1 VEINFIYYPDIYKM
15 SKKIT
20 FEGKAKNFVDNIK
33 ERSLTDDDFEKAID
47 TNIFT
52 YPYLENVRDIEEVF
66 DEEGRALMLFLTES
80 ESSGHWI
87 ALLKKG
93 KIIEFFDP
101 YGIGPDE
108 QRKWLTEDKLE
119 ELGQDTPLLTNLL
132 RKAKAEGYKII
143 INRHRFQKDK
153 DDINTCGRHALT
165 RLIFKKLSLPQYK
178 AMIDKS
184 KLSPDEF
191 VSLYTLNFLK
201 K

>member
-1 VEINFIYYPDIYKM
+1 M
-15 SKKIT
+15 SKDIT
-20 FEGKAKNFVDNIK
+20 FRGKAKNFVDNIK

-52 YPYLENVRDIEEVF
+52 YPYLENVRDIDEVF
-66 DEEGRALMLFLTES
+66 DEEGRALMLYLTES
-80 ESSGHWI
+80 ETSGHWI

-93 KIIEFFDP
+93 KNIEFFDP

-108 QRKWLTEDKLE
+108 QSKWLSEDKLE
-119 ELGQDTPLLTNLL
+119 KFRQDTPLLTNLL
-132 RKAKAEGYKII
+132 RKAKSEGYTITV
-143 INRHRFQKDK
+143 NRHKFQKDK

-184 KLSPDEF
+184 KLTPDEF